1 MTPPPLIQ
9 PKFRT
14 TADWQLA
21 QVLIQPALIRIIDNL
36 QTFLQASDWTGEF
49 AMIETPEP
57 GHLLILRQDGAPEQQ
72 VLLWDLCF
80 RVCFT
85 DYPPA
90 TAEPPWVTL
99 ETEFLE
105 ADGEIAWAALDE
117 KVNQVL
123 HQFFAQLPPANHE

>member
-21 QVLIQPALIRIIDNL
+21 QLLIQPALIRIVDNL
-36 QTFLQASDWTGEF
+36 QSFLQDSDWTGEF
-49 AMIETPEP
+49 ETVETPEP
-57 GHLLILRQDGAPEQQ
+57 GHLLILSQAGQPDQQ
-72 VLLWDLCF
+72 VLLWDFCF

-85 DYPPA
+85 DYPPQ
-90 TAEPPWVTL
+90 TTERWVTV
-99 ETEFLE
+99 EAQFLE
-105 ADGEIAWAALDE
+105 ADGDIAWEALDR

-123 HQFFAQLPPANHE
+123 QQFFAQLPLVQ